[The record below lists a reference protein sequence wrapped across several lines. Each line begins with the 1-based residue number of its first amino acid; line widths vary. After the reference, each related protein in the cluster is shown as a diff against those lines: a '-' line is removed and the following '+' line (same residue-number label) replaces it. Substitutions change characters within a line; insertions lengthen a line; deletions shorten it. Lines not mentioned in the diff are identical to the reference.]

1 MQCAPTEEQEATM
14 FWAGLAIGFI
24 IGMALLAILWFI
36 FIGKINI

>member
-1 MQCAPTEEQEATM
+1 M